1 MLRSEVPAVKNFEEA
16 GSQLLARACDPTR
29 WGLMVRRVT
38 VDNSARVGRIQVC
51 ATVDVMPTLDTYLRI
66 SFKGPGLSPMDA
78 AEYLEKV
85 LSARF
90 PFIPNAEWFV
100 EIDARKW
107 IHFSRRYTQP
117 KMEA

>member
-1 MLRSEVPAVKNFEEA
+1 MLRSEVPSLKNFEEA
-16 GSQLLARACDPTR
+16 GSQLLERAVDPTR

-38 VDNSARVGRIQVC
+38 VDNCCRVGRIQVC
-51 ATVDVMPTLDTYLRI
+51 ATVDVMPTLDTYLRV
-66 SFKGPGLSPMDA
+66 SFRGPGLSPMDA

-107 IHFSRRYTQP
+107 IHFSRRYTLP
-117 KMEA
+117 KLEA

>member
-1 MLRSEVPAVKNFEEA
+1 MLRSEVPTLKTFEEA
-16 GSQLLARACDPTR
+16 GSQLLERATDASR

-38 VDNSARVGRIQVC
+38 VDNCARVGRIQVC
-51 ATVDVMPTLDTYLRI
+51 ATVDVTPTLDTYLRI
-66 SFKGPGLSPMDA
+66 SFRGPGLSPMSA
-78 AEYLEKV
+78 AEHLEQV
-85 LSARF
+85 LSPRF